1 MYIYRTRK
9 IPRGIPM
16 TTSPATIHFDPEVLS
31 LIDDY
36 LESINQGRHSRPM
49 SRSALINTV
58 MKTSMNI
65 IKAKMPDMEKF
76 RQATGLE
83 DPVDVHRRFIE
94 EVLPREVH
102 KLTEG

>member
-1 MYIYRTRK
+1 
-9 IPRGIPM
+9 M

-36 LESINQGRHSRPM
+36 LASINAGRVSRPM

-58 MKTSMNI
+58 MRTSMNI
-65 IKAKMPDMEKF
+65 IKAKMPDIEKY
-76 RQATGLE
+76 RKVTGLE

-102 KLTEG
+102 KLSGK

>member
-1 MYIYRTRK
+1 MATI
-9 IPRGIPM
+9 M
-16 TTSPATIHFDPEVLS
+16 TTSPATIHFDPEVLC

-36 LESINQGRHSRPM
+36 LASINAGRVSRSL

-58 MKTSMNI
+58 MRTSMTI
-65 IKAKMPDMEKF
+65 IKAKMPEMESYRKV
-76 RQATGLE
+76 TGLE

-102 KLTEG
+102 KLTGK